1 MMDAHRENTE
11 HSQAHPAGPDATE
24 DQTIGI
30 TEALSRVAPRL
41 REIRQARGMTLSE
54 VADETDLSVSTL
66 SRLESGGRRPS
77 LDVLLPL
84 ARCYRVPLDDLV
96 GAPSTG
102 DPRIHPKPVKR
113 GDRVYLALSR
123 ATDGMQA
130 FKVLVAPQK
139 PADREKPVTLRVHE
153 GTEWCYVLAGRLRL
167 QLDDEVTILEPG
179 EAAEFDT
186 TRPHSMTNDG
196 DTTLEILSLFS
207 RQAERSHI
215 HETG

>member
-1 MMDAHRENTE
+1 MMDAQQG
-11 HSQAHPAGPDATE
+11 SAHTSHTGPDTISE
-24 DQTIGI
+24 QTASIP
-30 TEALSRVAPRL
+30 EALSRVAPRL

-54 VADETDLSVSTL
+54 VAHETGLSVSTL

-77 LDVLLPL
+77 LDALLPL

-139 PADREKPVTLRVHE
+139 PADRDKPVQLRVHE

-167 QLDDEVTILEPG
+167 QLDDEVTILEAG

-196 DTTLEILSLFS
+196 ATTLEILSLFS

>member
-1 MMDAHRENTE
+1 MLGAANLDPLE
-11 HSQAHPAGPDATE
+11 HPGQRDEVWVGE
-24 DQTIGI
+24 D
-30 TEALSRVAPRL
+30 RL
-41 REIRQARGMTLSE
+41 
-54 VADETDLSVSTL
+54 
-66 SRLESGGRRPS
+66 
-77 LDVLLPL
+77 
-84 ARCYRVPLDDLV
+84 
-96 GAPSTG
+96 
-102 DPRIHPKPVKR
+102 
-113 GDRVYLALSR
+113 DRVYLALSR

-167 QLDDEVTILEPG
+167 QLDDEVTILQPG

-215 HETG
+215 TKPTERIVRI

>member
-1 MMDAHRENTE
+1 MMDAQQG
-11 HSQAHPAGPDATE
+11 SAHTSHTAPDTISE
-24 DQTIGI
+24 QTASIP
-30 TEALSRVAPRL
+30 EALSRVAPRL

-54 VADETDLSVSTL
+54 VAHETGLSVSTL

-77 LDVLLPL
+77 LDALLPL

-139 PADREKPVTLRVHE
+139 PADRDKPVQLRVHE

-167 QLDDEVTILEPG
+167 QLDDEVTILEAG

-196 DTTLEILSLFS
+196 TTTLEILSLFS

>member
-1 MMDAHRENTE
+1 MDAQQG
-11 HSQAHPAGPDATE
+11 SAHTSHTGPDTISE
-24 DQTIGI
+24 QTASIP
-30 TEALSRVAPRL
+30 EALSRVAPRL

-54 VADETDLSVSTL
+54 VADETGLSISTL

-77 LDVLLPL
+77 LDALLPL

-139 PADREKPVTLRVHE
+139 PADRDKPVQLRVHE

-167 QLDDEVTILEPG
+167 QLDDEVTILEAG

-196 DTTLEILSLFS
+196 ATTLEILSLFS

>member
-1 MMDAHRENTE
+1 MIAAHDHGPHHQPGTS
-11 HSQAHPAGPDATE
+11 HAADTTADPAL
-24 DQTIGI
+24 GI

-41 REIRQARGMTLSE
+41 REIRQTRGMTLSE
-54 VADETDLSVSTL
+54 VADETGLSVSTL

-102 DPRIHPKPVKR
+102 DPRIHPKPVRR

-139 PADREKPVTLRVHE
+139 PADRDKPVTLRVHE

-196 DTTLEILSLFS
+196 DTTLELLSLFS

>member
-1 MMDAHRENTE
+1 MDAQQG
-11 HSQAHPAGPDATE
+11 SAHTSHTGPDTISE
-24 DQTIGI
+24 QTASIP
-30 TEALSRVAPRL
+30 EALSRVAPRL

-54 VADETDLSVSTL
+54 VAHETGLSVSTL

-77 LDVLLPL
+77 LDALLPL

-139 PADREKPVTLRVHE
+139 PADRDKPVQLRVHE

-167 QLDDEVTILEPG
+167 QLDDEVTILEAG

-196 DTTLEILSLFS
+196 ATTLEILSLFS